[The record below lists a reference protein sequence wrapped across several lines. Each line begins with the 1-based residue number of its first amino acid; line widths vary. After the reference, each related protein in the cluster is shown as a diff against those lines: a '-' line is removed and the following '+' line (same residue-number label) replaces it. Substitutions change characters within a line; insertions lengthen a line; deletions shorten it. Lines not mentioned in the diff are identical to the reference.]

1 MKVLAAVAAIVT
13 SLALVTHAQTRSVD
27 WRAERPEILKHF
39 RASRA
44 DRFEQSAG
52 QRRESRCVP
61 EVFGSCAKVCEGMRW
76 HASSTTPR

>member
-39 RASRA
+39 RALVQIDSSNPPGNEGKVVAYLKSSDPAR
-44 DRFEQSAG
+44 RFARG
-52 QRRESRCVP
+52 
-61 EVFGSCAKVCEGMRW
+61 
-76 HASSTTPR
+76 